1 MKATLTRICAPERK
15 HKEIK
20 RRTQPI
26 RIFPNRNSVLR
37 MVTALWQ
44 DIHEKWLTGRKY
56 LDMDVINEW
65 ERERELV
72 NESETTNGVNGNS
85 QKI

>member
-1 MKATLTRICAPERK
+1 
-15 HKEIK
+15 
-20 RRTQPI
+20 
-26 RIFPNRNSVLR
+26 

-56 LDMDVINEW
+56 LDMDVINDW
-65 ERERELV
+65 EIERELV

>member
-1 MKATLTRICAPERK
+1 MHE
-15 HKEIK
+15 EIK

-56 LDMDVINEW
+56 LDMDVINDW
-65 ERERELV
+65 EIERELV